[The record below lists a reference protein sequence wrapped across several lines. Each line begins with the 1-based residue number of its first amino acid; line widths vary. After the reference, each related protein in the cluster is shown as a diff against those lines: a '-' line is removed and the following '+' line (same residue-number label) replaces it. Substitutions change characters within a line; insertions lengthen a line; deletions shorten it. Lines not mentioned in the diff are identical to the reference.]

1 MKRGWAAALAG
12 ALAAGA
18 LAACGSPAPAGSL
31 GQHPRAGAGT
41 SLATSL
47 ATSLD
52 TAGNSWALVPMS
64 ADPTFWQVFARRSAS
79 SAWHLVTPPGVAD
92 TGGLVA
98 AGTGGSLTV
107 AVRPSENLR
116 FSPLAISTDGGGQW
130 STGLIDASVASRP
143 GALAASGSQL
153 LALLTDGRIL
163 ASSDAGSTWR
173 TLAGTGTAA
182 VSTAGRSCGAL
193 AVTEVSFGIKNPEVL
208 AAGTCGAAGTG
219 VFAFA
224 GGGWRQVSLPV
235 SGRVVRML
243 PGLELVAS
251 GTRLYAARDTG
262 PRWQVSAPLSV
273 AAIPAAGSLG
283 ADGVWVLLP
292 GRHAA
297 VIARPGTRWR
307 SLPLV
312 PEGTAVLAAGPG
324 GAVDALAVSGSKMTV
339 WRLGV
344 AAAVWSKVQTIGV
357 PIQPGSSS

>member
-1 MKRGWAAALAG
+1 MKRAWAG
-12 ALAAGA
+12 ALAAVVAGA
-18 LAACGSPAPAGSL
+18 LAACGSAPAGSPGPAGSR
-31 GQHPRAGAGT
+31 GQHPGASAGT

-47 ATSLD
+47 A

-64 ADPTFWQVFARRSAS
+64 ADPAFWQVFARQSAS

-116 FSPLAISTDGGGQW
+116 FSPLAVSTDGGGRW

-143 GALAASGSQL
+143 GALAASGAKM
-153 LALLTDGRIL
+153 LALLTDGTIL
-163 ASSDAGSTWR
+163 VSSNAGSTWR
-173 TLAGTGTAA
+173 TLAGAGTAA

-193 AVTEVSFGIKNPEVL
+193 AVAEVSFGIRHPEVL

-219 VFAFA
+219 VFAFS

-243 PGLELVAS
+243 PGLALVAS
-251 GTRLYAARDTG
+251 GTRLYAAWDTG
-262 PRWQVSAPLSV
+262 SRWPVSAPLSV

-283 ADGVWVLLP
+283 ADGAWVLLP
-292 GRHAA
+292 RRHAA
-297 VIARPGTRWR
+297 VVAGPGSRWR

-312 PEGTAVLAAGPG
+312 PRGTAVLAAGPG
-324 GAVDALAVSGSKMTV
+324 GAVDALAVSGNKMTV
-339 WRLGV
+339 WRLEG

-357 PIQPGSSS
+357 PIQLGSSS